1 MPTMTLAIPEDLQQ
15 LIKEHGEVKWSEIA
29 RRAMWEH
36 ARKLELLDALA
47 KDSKLTERDV
57 EEIGALV
64 KAGLRRRYAPR
75 H

>member
-1 MPTMTLAIPEDLQQ
+1 MPLAIPEDLQQ

-47 KDSKLTERDV
+47 KDSTLTEKDV
-57 EEIGALV
+57 SEIGALV
-64 KAGLRRRYAPR
+64 KAGLRKRYAP
-75 H
+75 HH